1 MHLVSVNI
9 SLPQT
14 VSWQGQPVSTGIF
27 KQPVTHPV
35 PVETKHLTG
44 DGQADLRVHGGRDKA
59 VYAYP
64 LEHYAYWQGRIAA
77 DLLTMGAFGENLTTS
92 GLLEQE
98 VCIGDVFQVGTAV
111 LMAVQPRLPCF
122 KLGIRL
128 NDPKVVKQ
136 FAQSGHSGIY
146 FRVMKPGTL
155 QVGDS
160 ITRLAPSDHRI
171 TIQQMNEL
179 YWASAKDKNLIQA
192 LQSVPFLP
200 AFWQRT
206 LRRMTGKA
214 A

>member
-14 VSWQGQPVSTGIF
+14 ASWQGEPVTTGIF

-35 PVETKHLTG
+35 TVEANHLTG

-64 LEHYAYWQGRIAA
+64 LEHYDYWQSRVAA

-92 GLLEQE
+92 GLLEHE
-98 VCIGDVFQVGTAV
+98 VCIGDIFRVGTAV

-128 NDPKVVKQ
+128 NDPTLVKQ
-136 FAQSGHSGIY
+136 FARSGRSGIY
-146 FRVMKPGTL
+146 FRVMEPGTL
-155 QVGDS
+155 QVGNT
-160 ITRLAPSDHRI
+160 ITRLASSEHQV
-171 TIQQMNEL
+171 TIQQMTDL
-179 YWASAKDKNLIQA
+179 YWSPTKDATLIQA
-192 LQSVPFLP
+192 LQPIPFLP

-206 LRRMTGKA
+206 LRRMTGKKK
-214 A
+214 